1 MRSLGDGFRRPCAAL
16 LISPGSCAD
25 ANLTPDS
32 RRRFEVGSAVAVSD
46 PGSSPDVLFVKKRW
60 DSRCRSLV
68 VLLGKDIPGKPSPL
82 VVSILG
88 LGVGV
93 GSTDTTD
100 LIGKTRS
107 VAVGLIAPN
116 GESEV
121 VAGELVL
128 CASYPSFGFHG
139 VRCDPE
145 ALRFWSCEHVSERD
159 R

>member
-1 MRSLGDGFRRPCAAL
+1 M
-16 LISPGSCAD
+16 
-25 ANLTPDS
+25 
-32 RRRFEVGSAVAVSD
+32 
-46 PGSSPDVLFVKKRW
+46 
-60 DSRCRSLV
+60 
-68 VLLGKDIPGKPSPL
+68 VLLGRDMPGKPSPL
-82 VVSILG
+82 VVSILC

-107 VAVGLIAPN
+107 VADGLIAPN

-121 VAGELVL
+121 VVGELVL
-128 CASYPSFGFHG
+128 CISYPSRFGFHG

-145 ALRFWSCEHVSERD
+145 ALRFWSCERVSERD